1 MQKTSRKKLQLNKET
16 VRQLVSV
23 LGTDTVLLDPGAEP
37 PLCPTDGRGTC
48 LLGR

>member
-23 LGTDTVLLDPGAEP
+23 MGTDTVLLSPETEP